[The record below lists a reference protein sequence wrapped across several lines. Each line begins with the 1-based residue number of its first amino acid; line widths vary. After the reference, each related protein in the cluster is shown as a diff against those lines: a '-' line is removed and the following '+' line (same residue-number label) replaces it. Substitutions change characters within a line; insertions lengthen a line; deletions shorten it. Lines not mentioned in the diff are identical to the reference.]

1 MKNSLKLLTTAGL
14 LLLGSLTAYNM
25 ALRAE
30 YVHGTYRNPFRNYT
44 ALGLRN
50 FDRVTVPA
58 AGVLGVKI
66 VAGPFAVHVE
76 KDAAEFVHVVQHGEQ
91 LAVYLAFPK
100 EWEWLGRQEA
110 VVISCPRLA
119 ALATEGTY
127 TVAGQVQVD
136 KLQAGGTV
144 LVQGF
149 RQDSLT
155 LRQDLGSSIELKG
168 NTLGW
173 LRAVAGTGPG
183 SEPRLDISADNH
195 IQAADLTI
203 SHQGHLD
210 LATAIPHLRQQFS
223 DSATVTFSGAA
234 VRGLGTQKTE

>member
-1 MKNSLKLLTTAGL
+1 MKNSLKFLTTAGL

-25 ALRAE
+25 ALRTE

-50 FDRVTVPA
+50 FDRVTVPSA
-58 AGVLGVKI
+58 SGLNVKI

-76 KDAAEFVHVVQHGEQ
+76 KDAAEFVRVTQR
-91 LAVYLAFPK
+91 
-100 EWEWLGRQEA
+100 GRQLLVSLAYPDKPADLGYGEA
-110 VVISCPRLA
+110 VIISCPRLA
-119 ALATEGTY
+119 ALTTDGTY
-127 TVAGQVQVD
+127 TVAGQVPLAR
-136 KLQAGGTV
+136 LQTGGTV

-155 LRQDLGSSIELKG
+155 LHQRCSNQIELKG
-168 NTLGW
+168 NTLAW
-173 LRAVAGTGPG
+173 LRAVAGTRPG
-183 SEPRLDISADNH
+183 SGPELQIGPDNR

-203 SHQGHLD
+203 GHQGRLD
-210 LATAIPHLRQQFS
+210 LATAIPRLRQQFS

-234 VRGLGTQKTE
+234 VHGLSTAK